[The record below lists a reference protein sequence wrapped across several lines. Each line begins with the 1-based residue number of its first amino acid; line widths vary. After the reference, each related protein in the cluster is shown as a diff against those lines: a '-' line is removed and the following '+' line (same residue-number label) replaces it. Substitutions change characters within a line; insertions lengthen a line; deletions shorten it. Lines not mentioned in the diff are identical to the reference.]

1 MDPLLLLEQA
11 FNGLQFGVML
21 FLIAAGLT
29 LVFGIMDLVNL
40 AHGSLVMIGA
50 YLATTLIAWTDS
62 FIFGI
67 ALALPA
73 TFAVG
78 VLVEVVAL
86 RTLYRR
92 NHLDQVLATFGLIL
106 FFNEVVRIIWG
117 AQSIY
122 SGLPD
127 YLSGQVE
134 IIPGAPYPV
143 FRLVIIAVGLI
154 VAALIY
160 TIVAHTRLGMLIRAG
175 ASNNE
180 MVGALGINIKS
191 LFTFVFA
198 LGAVFAGLAGMML
211 GPLTSVEPGSG
222 EPLLILAFVVII
234 IGGIGSIRGAFIA
247 AILIGMAD
255 TVGRV
260 FLPVLLRI
268 FVSDAAADTAGP
280 ALASMLIYILMAAI
294 LVVRPRGLFPA
305 RTG

>member
-1 MDPLLLLEQA
+1 MGLLLLEQV

-40 AHGSLVMIGA
+40 SHGSLVMVGA
-50 YLATTLIAWTDS
+50 YLANTMIEWTGS
-62 FIFGI
+62 FLLGI
-67 ALALPA
+67 LLALPA

-78 VLVEVVAL
+78 AVVEVLAL
-86 RTLYRR
+86 RTLYSRD
-92 NHLDQVLATFGLIL
+92 HLDQVLATFGLIL
-106 FFNEVVRIIWG
+106 FFNEVIRVVWG
-117 AQSIY
+117 PASLY
-122 SGLPD
+122 AGLPEG
-127 YLSGQVE
+127 LSGHVE
-134 IIPGAPYPV
+134 ILPGVQYPV
-143 FRLVIIAVGLI
+143 FRLVIILVGLF
-154 VAALIY
+154 VAGLIY
-160 TIVAHTRLGMLIRAG
+160 FIVSRTRLGMLIRAG
-175 ASNNE
+175 ASNRE
-180 MVGALGINIKS
+180 MAGVLGVNIPL

-198 LGAVFAGLAGMML
+198 LGATFAGLAGMML
-211 GPLTSVEPGSG
+211 GPLTSVEPGMG

-247 AILIGMAD
+247 AVMVGLVD

-260 FLPVLLRI
+260 FLPMLLRSL
-268 FVSDAAADTAGP
+268 VVESTADAMGP

>member
-1 MDPLLLLEQA
+1 
-11 FNGLQFGVML
+11 
-21 FLIAAGLT
+21 
-29 LVFGIMDLVNL
+29 L
-40 AHGSLVMIGA
+40 AI
-50 YLATTLIAWTDS
+50 
-62 FIFGI
+62 
-67 ALALPA
+67 PA

-78 VLVEVVAL
+78 ALVEVVAL

-117 AQSIY
+117 PISLY

-127 YLSGQVE
+127 YLTGQVE

-143 FRLVIIAVGLI
+143 FRLIIIAVGLA
-154 VAALIY
+154 VAGIIY
-160 TIVAHTRLGMLIRAG
+160 GIVAHTRLGMLIRAG

-180 MVGALGINIKS
+180 MVGALGINIKT

-198 LGAVFAGLAGMML
+198 LGAVFAGLAGMLL
-211 GPLTSVEPGSG
+211 GPLTSVEPGLG

-247 AILIGMAD
+247 AILVGVVD

-260 FLPVLLRI
+260 ALPVFLRA

-280 ALASMLIYILMAAI
+280 AVASMLIYILMAAI
-294 LVVRPRGLFPA
+294 LVVRPQGLFPA

>member
-40 AHGSLVMIGA
+40 AHGALVMIGA
-50 YLATTLIAWTDS
+50 YLATTLVAWTDS
-62 FIFGI
+62 FILGMI
-67 ALALPA
+67 LALPA

-78 VLVEVVAL
+78 ALVEVVAL

-92 NHLDQVLATFGLIL
+92 DHLDQVLATFGLIL

-180 MVGALGINIKS
+180 MVGALGVNIKS

-211 GPLTSVEPGSG
+211 GPLTSVEPGMG

-247 AILIGMAD
+247 AIIVGLAD
-255 TVGRV
+255 TMGRV
-260 FLPVLLRI
+260 LLPVFLRV

>member
-11 FNGLQFGVML
+11 FNGMQFGVML
-21 FLIAAGLT
+21 FLIASGLT
-29 LVFGIMDLVNL
+29 LVFGIMDMVNL

-50 YLATTLIAWTDS
+50 YLATTLVAWTDS
-62 FIFGI
+62 FLFGL
-67 ALALPA
+67 ALAIPA

-78 VLVEVVAL
+78 ALVEIIAL

-92 NHLDQVLATFGLIL
+92 SHLDQVLATFGLIL
-106 FFNEVVRIIWG
+106 VFNEIVRIVWG
-117 AQSIY
+117 PISLY

-134 IIPGAPYPV
+134 IIPGAPYPM
-143 FRLVIIAVGLI
+143 FRLVIIAVGLL
-154 VAALIY
+154 VAAVIY
-160 TIVAHTRLGMLIRAG
+160 AIVAHTRLGMLIRAG

-180 MVGALGINIKS
+180 MVGALGVNIKS
-191 LFTFVFA
+191 LFTLVFA

-211 GPLTSVEPGSG
+211 GPLTSVEPGMG

-247 AILIGMAD
+247 AIVVGMVD

-260 FLPVLLRI
+260 FLPVLLRV